1 MSGPKSADYDLTAE
15 RRRLLAEQRCVN
27 KLKSKIEKYA
37 SCSAYAQSE
46 MALYAA
52 HASESLQVASTDHHC
67 FELLTEFDTVIKALK
82 ATFEHA
88 NMMNDT
94 FSLTE
99 CLEKI
104 KNLKAK
110 KESLLSNIKFADS
123 QNISMLK
130 KEYDHQLKETM
141 STDFGS
147 IKSKSQSELEELLL
161 QMQNKLTEVKMLPNL
176 SEELCCEID
185 DVKKRTHDFKSIS
198 LLRNFNAITVE
209 PLVKRCEEYTKQYSE
224 FEELSIE
231 YQSLCEAEQI
241 KPQVFQCCQE
251 ESHRLKG
258 MIEELRSSSIQAEE
272 QAYIS
277 NAIDEVM
284 MEIGYQLIGNRSVTK
299 KNGRRFR
306 SELYTFSE
314 GTAVNIT
321 HSSNGQIA
329 MELAGIDTT
338 DRQPTDAES
347 NLLCTE
353 MENFCVA
360 FSEFEKRLAEK
371 GVISKHISL
380 LPPTSEYAQII
391 NINDYEIQ
399 KTTNFSELRANKMT
413 AVKKA
418 NRME

>member
-1 MSGPKSADYDLTAE
+1 M
-15 RRRLLAEQRCVN
+15 
-27 KLKSKIEKYA
+27 I
-37 SCSAYAQSE
+37 
-46 MALYAA
+46 
-52 HASESLQVASTDHHC
+52 
-67 FELLTEFDTVIKALK
+67 
-82 ATFEHA
+82 
-88 NMMNDT
+88 NDT
-94 FSLTE
+94 FSHTE
-99 CLEKI
+99 CVEKI
-104 KNLKAK
+104 KKLKAK

-130 KEYDHQLKETM
+130 KAYNHQLKETM

-176 SEELCCEID
+176 SEKLCCEID
-185 DVKKRTHDFKSIS
+185 DVEKRTHDFKSIS

-251 ESHRLKG
+251 EIHRLKG

-284 MEIGYQLIGNRSVTK
+284 MEIGYQMIGNRSVTK

-321 HSSNGQIA
+321 HSSNGQIT

-399 KTTNFSELRANKMT
+399 KTTNFSELRTNKVT

>member
-1 MSGPKSADYDLTAE
+1 
-15 RRRLLAEQRCVN
+15 
-27 KLKSKIEKYA
+27 
-37 SCSAYAQSE
+37 

-67 FELLTEFDTVIKALK
+67 FELLTEFDTAIKALK

-104 KNLKAK
+104 KKLKAK

-130 KEYDHQLKETM
+130 KAYNHQLKETM

-209 PLVKRCEEYTKQYSE
+209 LLVKRCEEYTKQYAE

-251 ESHRLKG
+251 EIHRLKG

-321 HSSNGQIA
+321 HSSNGQIT

>member
-1 MSGPKSADYDLTAE
+1 MITTA
-15 RRRLLAEQRCVN
+15 LGA
-27 KLKSKIEKYA
+27 
-37 SCSAYAQSE
+37 
-46 MALYAA
+46 
-52 HASESLQVASTDHHC
+52 
-67 FELLTEFDTVIKALK
+67 F
-82 ATFEHA
+82 
-88 NMMNDT
+88 
-94 FSLTE
+94 
-99 CLEKI
+99 
-104 KNLKAK
+104 
-110 KESLLSNIKFADS
+110 
-123 QNISMLK
+123 
-130 KEYDHQLKETM
+130 
-141 STDFGS
+141 
-147 IKSKSQSELEELLL
+147 
-161 QMQNKLTEVKMLPNL
+161 
-176 SEELCCEID
+176 
-185 DVKKRTHDFKSIS
+185 
-198 LLRNFNAITVE
+198 
-209 PLVKRCEEYTKQYSE
+209 SE

-251 ESHRLKG
+251 EIHRLKG

-321 HSSNGQIA
+321 HSSNGQIT

-399 KTTNFSELRANKMT
+399 KTTNFSELRTNKVT
-413 AVKKA
+413 AVKKE